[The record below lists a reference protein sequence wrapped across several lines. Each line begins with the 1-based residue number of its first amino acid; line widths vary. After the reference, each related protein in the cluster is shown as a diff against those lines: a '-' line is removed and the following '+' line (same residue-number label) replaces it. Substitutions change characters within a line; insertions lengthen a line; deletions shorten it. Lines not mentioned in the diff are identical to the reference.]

1 MKPIK
6 IILWIQ
12 LVLGLLGGYM
22 AFAYIHWGAMSAA
35 WAYNLHVEYDKMK
48 QSPGFH
54 EPLPIR
60 DQSFARILDDM
71 EAYGRARA
79 DVAFYWM
86 LTCGALA
93 VLAAVMLW
101 FLRRAAPP
109 NKSLQA
115 TAAAPASCD

>member
-6 IILWIQ
+6 AILWIQ
-12 LVLGLLGGYM
+12 LALGLMGGYV
-22 AFAYIHWGAMSAA
+22 AFAYAHWGAMSAA

-48 QSPGFH
+48 QSPDFH
-54 EPLPIR
+54 EPPAIR
-60 DQSFARILDDM
+60 DQSIAKILDDM

-79 DVAFYWM
+79 DVAGYWL
-86 LTCGALA
+86 LTCGAL
-93 VLAAVMLW
+93 VVFAAVMLW
-101 FLRRAAPP
+101 FLRRAAPS